1 MVDVCR
7 LWRHRRSTLACRQST
22 VADKGDTDVRAIA
35 SLPNKAT
42 EPGPTHRRLRTQGG
56 EYVFTCIHSARKYTY
71 NTCIHVFT
79 QPPTEL

>member
-42 EPGPTHRRLRTQGG
+42 EPGPTHRRLRSPHHRRIAA
-56 EYVFTCIHSARKYTY
+56 VPDAAPF
-71 NTCIHVFT
+71 
-79 QPPTEL
+79 